1 VIIPD
6 GNVQLL
12 TAEGVDLLVGVKAD
26 VPRRESQ
33 VALQR
38 GSVVLRYTDGLVE
51 RRGQDL
57 DHGLARLQETAADL
71 AGRELDELSE
81 LLARMLPAEPDDD
94 VALVAV
100 RLHPQDGPRPPEAG
114 PARIP
119 SNIASG

>member
-1 VIIPD
+1 
-6 GNVQLL
+6 
-12 TAEGVDLLVGVKAD
+12 
-26 VPRRESQ
+26 
-33 VALQR
+33 
-38 GSVVLRYTDGLVE
+38 VVLLYTDGLVE

-57 DHGLARLQETAADL
+57 DHGLARLQETLADL

-100 RLHPQDGPRPPEAG
+100 RLHPQDGPRPREAG
-114 PARIP
+114 PTRIP